1 VYEMN
6 ASRRPAILF
15 LNVGWMIR
23 YTGPSPDDPT
33 RGNFKWLNAGGRPHG
48 HECYNFADK
57 GGRCFGCHPGDVGTD
72 IGKLGGQAGAD
83 SVGNVLVIWF
93 SKDPRTNKA
102 VIVGWY
108 QNAMVYRKVRVP
120 KVGEGHKLNGD
131 PIWYKATAAATD
143 CKCLD
148 LPQRTFAI
156 PSRSQESGGYGQNP
170 NWYGLGEDFLNSVWR
185 YIQNHGVQQR
195 PSKERGG
202 RPPFHN
208 SDHEKRRM
216 VEDTAIRFAFE
227 FYASP
232 AGGNRTVKSVELE
245 AKGWDLEAKGPL
257 DELLVEVKGLSGRIP
272 LAELTPNEYAKMRQH
287 KGLWVLFIVTDC
299 LSVKPQHHEFRYM
312 HDAGR
317 WETTTGTV
325 LNVAEKVAAIVGV

>member
-1 VYEMN
+1 MS
-6 ASRRPAILF
+6 ASKRPAILF

-23 YTGPSPDDPT
+23 YAGPSPDDPT
-33 RGNFKWLNAGGRPHG
+33 RGNFKWLNAGRRSHG
-48 HECYNFADK
+48 HECYNFADR
-57 GGRCFGCHPGDVGTD
+57 GGRCFGCHPGDVGTN
-72 IGKLGGQAGAD
+72 IEKLGGIASAD

-108 QNAMVYRKVRVP
+108 HSATVYRKVRFP
-120 KVGEGHKLNGD
+120 KAGEGHKLKGD
-131 PIWYKATAAATD
+131 PIWYKATADATD
-143 CKCLD
+143 CTCLD

-170 NWYGLGEDFLNSVWR
+170 NWYGLGEDFLDLVWK
-185 YIQNHGVQQR
+185 YIQNHGVKQGAGR
-195 PSKERGG
+195 SKGG
-202 RPPFHN
+202 RPPFRN

-216 VEDTAIRFAFE
+216 VEDTAIRAAFE
-227 FYASP
+227 FYGSP

-257 DELLVEVKGLSGRIP
+257 DELLVEVKGLGGGIAV
-272 LAELTPNEYAKMRQH
+272 AELTPNEYAKMRQH

-299 LSVKPQHHEFRYM
+299 LSEKPQHYEFRYM
-312 HDAGR
+312 RDSDR
-317 WETTTGTV
+317 WETATGMV
-325 LNVAEKVAAIVGV
+325 LTIAEKVAAMVGL